1 VTGGWLGNPTDS
13 NQENDMSDQITVPG
27 QTHDNAVLL
36 LEAAQA
42 LELPAGVV
50 LTVEGGFSVPS
61 EVAEKAGFDEEGQ
74 PKSKA
79 AKEAAKDAPETEE
92 VGLPEHDAEAD
103 PAGTEPQKKTA
114 AKKTAAPKAGA

>member
-1 VTGGWLGNPTDS
+1 MS
-13 NQENDMSDQITVPG
+13 ENDQITVPG

-42 LELPAGVV
+42 LELPPGVV

-79 AKEAAKDAPETEE
+79 AKEAAKEAEQPEE
-92 VGLPEHDAEAD
+92 VGLPEYDEDAD
-103 PAGTEPQKKTA
+103 PAGTEPQAAKKTA
-114 AKKTAAPKAGA
+114 AKKAAPKAGG

>member
-1 VTGGWLGNPTDS
+1 MS
-13 NQENDMSDQITVPG
+13 ENDQITVPG

-42 LELPAGVV
+42 LDLPAGVV

-79 AKEAAKDAPETEE
+79 AKAAAEDEPEAEQT
-92 VGLPEHDAEAD
+92 GLPEPDDDAD
-103 PAGTEPQKKTA
+103 PQGTEPQAPAKKTA
-114 AKKTAAPKAGA
+114 AKKTAAPKAGG